1 MEKLSYQL
9 EGFEGPL
16 DLLLYLIAKHK
27 LDIFAIEISVLVEQ
41 YLKQIQQF
49 QEKNLEIS
57 SDFLE
62 MAARLVYLKTV
73 SLLPKNE
80 EAETLQKELEGQLLD
95 YQQYRKAAVQLGQAF
110 CWEQFVRE
118 PQAFPPDLT
127 YRGTHTAEQLQ
138 TAYRNAVGRGRR
150 FLPPPVEQFSGIVT
164 RRTVSVTSQ
173 AVSVLRRLHRQKQ
186 IPYDQLFAD
195 MQDRPQMV
203 AAFLAVLELV
213 KGGRIRVVEQ
223 GWGSMVVLCKP
234 HKISRKGGR
243 A

>member
-27 LDIFAIEISVLVEQ
+27 LDIFAIEISVLVDQ
-41 YLKQIQQF
+41 YLKQMQEFQQ
-49 QEKNLEIS
+49 QNMEIS
-57 SDFLE
+57 SEFLE

-73 SLLPKNE
+73 SLLPKND

-95 YQQYRKAAVQLGQAF
+95 YQQYRQAAVRLGEML
-110 CWEQFVRE
+110 CWERFVRE
-118 PQAFPPDLT
+118 PEVFPPDLT
-127 YRGTHTAEQLQ
+127 YRCTHTVEQLQ
-138 TAYRNAVGRGRR
+138 NAYRNAVGRGRR

-164 RRTVSVTSQ
+164 RRTVSVASQ
-173 AVSVLRRLHRQKQ
+173 AVSILRRLRREPRV
-186 IPYDQLFAD
+186 PYEQLFEN

-213 KGGRIRVVEQ
+213 KGGRIRVLDD
-223 GWGSMVVLCKP
+223 GLRSMVVLGETK
-234 HKISRKGGR
+234 KISGKEGQ
-243 A
+243 